1 MTHNQVFFLKVDG
14 FKSEHARWDDAAE
27 HARWD
32 DAAGSPLNFT
42 WLRAALTPPNCFES
56 VGLHEVTSEEQA
68 LTSRPKRAVNR
79 KVSLFSKQEEE
90 EEEDDAE
97 DAAAMRQIAEAKKQA
112 ASKMRMSL
120 SVDAWVLCPF
130 RSKHK
135 TRSIPFTRMPLS
147 SHLCTLHC

>member
-14 FKSEHARWDDAAE
+14 FKSE

-56 VGLHEVTSEEQA
+56 VGLHEVTPEEQA
-68 LTSRPKRAVNR
+68 LASRPKRAVNR
-79 KVSLFSKQEEE
+79 KGSLFSKQEEE
-90 EEEDDAE
+90 EEEEDNAE
-97 DAAAMRQIAEAKKQA
+97 DAAALRKIAEAKKQA